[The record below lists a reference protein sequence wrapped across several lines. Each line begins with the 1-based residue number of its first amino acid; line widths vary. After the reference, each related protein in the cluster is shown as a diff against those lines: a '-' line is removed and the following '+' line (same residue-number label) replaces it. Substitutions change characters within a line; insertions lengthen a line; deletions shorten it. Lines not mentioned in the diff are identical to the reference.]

1 MKVSWKT
8 NKKLKP
14 QVILD
19 RLRKCSSV
27 GQDGRVSFNG
37 FDKFEL
43 DSVLFTMIEFHKTF
57 SYHTAQQIY
66 SRGLSAWVASEGT
79 TADKFLESL
88 KAEVLVYNKQVPED
102 FVLVTSISAVAGFP
116 LRKIKLEGGV
126 IESCPRGLPKK
137 YETRTYH
144 DKRWKSSSPHLPDSY
159 CPVLVRFK
167 SKNPMDGV
175 EHALY
180 ELDFVRGIFSLDVN
194 SAFSI
199 SLAMQTFK
207 RAPINKLTLGGMHS
221 LHQKSGK
228 LQDKNIFWYD
238 PNYSERKSL
247 ELTGEKN
254 AQAVRFFEFVI
265 GALSRHKDAHIIKDA
280 IVRYV
285 RAFDE
290 VDKNSTVQRAWA
302 ALESMMAPGE
312 NNTDLI
318 VGRCSFLYAER
329 EYYRQVLEHVKEYRN
344 RNVHLGHAIE
354 DPSPHCY
361 QIQKFFRQALI
372 FHLREVDN
380 FKGLQES
387 NKFLDSSD
395 SIVELGRQRDLID
408 KVISFI
414 TPP

>member
-1 MKVSWKT
+1 MKVSWKS

-19 RLRKCSSV
+19 RLRKCSLI
-27 GQDGRVSFNG
+27 GQDGHVSYTG

-57 SYHTAQQIY
+57 SYHTAQEIY
-66 SRGLSAWVASEGT
+66 SRGLSAWVASAGT
-79 TADKFLESL
+79 TADSFLDFL
-88 KAEVLVYNKQVPED
+88 RAEVLKYNKQVPEEY
-102 FVLVTSISAVAGFP
+102 VLVTSISAGAGFP
-116 LRKIKLEGGV
+116 LRKIKLEGGI
-126 IESCPRGLPKK
+126 IESCPGGLPKK
-137 YETRTYH
+137 YETRTFH
-144 DKRWKSSSPHLPDSY
+144 DQRWKFSSPPMPDSY

-199 SLAMQTFK
+199 SLGMQASN

-221 LHQKSGK
+221 LHQKNGK
-228 LQDKNIFWYD
+228 LQDKDIFWYD
-238 PNYSERKSL
+238 PNYSERNSL
-247 ELTGEKN
+247 ELNDVKK
-254 AQAVRFFEFVI
+254 AKAVRFFEFVI
-265 GALSRHKDAHIIKDA
+265 GALRRHKDAHIIKDA

-285 RAFDE
+285 RAYDE

-318 VGRCSFLYAER
+318 VGRCSFLFAER

-387 NKFLDSSD
+387 NRFLDSSD
-395 SIVELGRQRDLID
+395 SLVELERQRDLID
-408 KVISFI
+408 KAISFI
-414 TPP
+414 TPL